1 MNKKRSM
8 KIKVFNDENGMNE
21 ERGDVWDD
29 IYGKND
35 LDRLVRGVTEQLED
49 EGIIRELPM
58 NEIEVDCNDEEIY
71 KRSKII
77 NKLNTEIM
85 KRKEA
90 IMKLDKIM
98 KGKECN
104 KPSTQELFGYCDDLI
119 RVSKGKGK
127 EKGK

>member
-1 MNKKRSM
+1 
-8 KIKVFNDENGMNE
+8 
-21 ERGDVWDD
+21 
-29 IYGKND
+29 
-35 LDRLVRGVTEQLED
+35 
-49 EGIIRELPM
+49 M